1 MSLSCASLSTVH
13 SHGIIHGNLS
23 GVRIISVQFTNQSDI
38 CLKNN
43 VLVDA
48 LGRASL
54 ADPGLS
60 VLVPEVLGMSYF
72 RLSTSG
78 AIRFAAPELFKKSS
92 RGEVPLP
99 SISGDRYSLG
109 SIIYLVSPSL
119 RKLRVLSI
127 NYAGPFGLATIFY
140 LEGQ

>member
-1 MSLSCASLSTVH
+1 MH
-13 SHGIIHGNLS
+13 SHGLVHGNLS
-23 GVRIISVQFTNQSDI
+23 GVRIIPIKFAKKSNI

-48 LGRASL
+48 LGKASL
-54 ADPGLS
+54 ADSGLS
-60 VLVPEVLGMSYF
+60 VLVPEILGMSYF

-99 SISGDRYSLG
+99 SISGDNYSLG
-109 SIIYLVSPSL
+109 SIIYFVSPSPC
-119 RKLRVLSI
+119 K
-127 NYAGPFGLATIFY
+127 YTPC
-140 LEGQ
+140 Q

>member
-1 MSLSCASLSTVH
+1 MH
-13 SHGIIHGNLS
+13 SHGLVHGNLS
-23 GVRIISVQFTNQSDI
+23 GVRIIAIKFANQSNI

-54 ADPGLS
+54 ADLGLS
-60 VLVPEVLGMSYF
+60 VLVPEILGMSYF

-99 SISGDRYSLG
+99 SISGDSYSLG
-109 SIIYLVSPSL
+109 SIIYFVS
-119 RKLRVLSI
+119 LSPCKH
-127 NYAGPFGLATIFY
+127 APC
-140 LEGQ
+140 Q

>member
-1 MSLSCASLSTVH
+1 VH
-13 SHGIIHGNLS
+13 SHGIVHGNLS
-23 GVRIISVQFTNQSDI
+23 GVRIIPIKSANQSDI

-60 VLVPEVLGMSYF
+60 VLVPEISGMSYF

-78 AIRFAAPELFKKSS
+78 AMRFAAPELFKKSS

-99 SISGDRYSLG
+99 SISSDRYSLG
-109 SIIYLVSPSL
+109 SIIYFVS
-119 RKLRVLSI
+119 VLPRE
-127 NYAGPFGLATIFY
+127 YAPC
-140 LEGQ
+140 Q